1 MSNSRR
7 MAAYVWMLAGIY
19 LFGFVIAATLLN
31 PGDTTGWSGLQR
43 LEFVLQRQ
51 PLYQLWMGVLY
62 LLFGLLLVP
71 FSQGLQRTL
80 GRYDPQ
86 IMSSATAF
94 GLIWAGLILA
104 SGMVANLGL
113 TSVASLSKTSPDDA
127 VTVWRSLGV
136 VQEALGGGIELVAGV
151 WTCLIS
157 RAGRGAPGYSVG
169 LRLLGMGVG
178 AAGVLTVV
186 PELRDLAAVF
196 GLGQIIWFA
205 WLGHWLWMRAP

>member
-1 MSNSRR
+1 MSNPRWL
-7 MAAYVWMLAGIY
+7 AAYVWLLAGIY

-62 LLFGLLLVP
+62 LLFGLVLVP
-71 FSQGLQRTL
+71 FCQGLQRTL
-80 GRYDPQ
+80 QRYDPQ
-86 IMSSATAF
+86 AMSSVTAF

-113 TSVASLSKTSPDDA
+113 SSVATLSKTSPDDA

-136 VQEALGGGIELVAGV
+136 VQQALGGGIELVGGV
-151 WTCLIS
+151 WTWLIS
-157 RAGRGAPGYSVG
+157 RAGRNAPGYPVA
-169 LRLLGMGVG
+169 LRWLGMGVG

-186 PELRDLAAVF
+186 PDLRDLAAVF
-196 GLGQIIWFA
+196 GIGQIVWFA
-205 WLGHWLWMRAP
+205 WLGHWLWRRAP